1 MGNFT
6 HNMIE
11 KWLFL
16 TFSISECSK
25 IPSFGKITIENKS
38 DEIIR
43 VNLVPV
49 ISWNYV
55 EQRTNQTMLRNPD
68 KTFGGNHI
76 LPGYKKYVYFPG
88 IFGDSIGS
96 SHIQL

>member
-1 MGNFT
+1 MLGIWYASCNDNAT
-6 HNMIE
+6 DHRIRRQHLLSV
-11 KWLFL
+11 K
-16 TFSISECSK
+16 TRFSKCSK

-43 VNLVPV
+43 VSLVPV
-49 ISWNYV
+49 ISWNYM

-76 LPGYKKYVYFPG
+76 L
-88 IFGDSIGS
+88 
-96 SHIQL
+96 